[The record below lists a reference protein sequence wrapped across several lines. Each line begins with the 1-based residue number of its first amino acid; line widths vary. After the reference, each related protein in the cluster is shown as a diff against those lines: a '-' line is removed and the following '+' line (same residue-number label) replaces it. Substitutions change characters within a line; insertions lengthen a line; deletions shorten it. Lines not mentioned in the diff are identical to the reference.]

1 MRTCFLL
8 IFVYPFVGFSQQ
20 VKLQEFN
27 NSILIENGIL
37 TVSFNKNNADLNT
50 LSIHG
55 VNVLGKGGRAYLL
68 APDFNMNE
76 SICRIVRQTD
86 TLVEL
91 SFLHV
96 ASNHFTYDLHYLLK
110 SGDTG
115 IYCYL
120 VESHSAKD
128 SVGNYGQTRWGIKA
142 DESLFDYHL
151 VRDSI
156 QGSMPKMADLIH
168 DVQDWTFLMP
178 DSSYYT
184 KYDYADY
191 IEDRYVHGMAGSKG
205 YGLFVIN
212 PSHEYLNGGPT
223 KQYQNVHSTPFLIN
237 MFNCSHFLSDTRK
250 ADNLIADDWQK
261 LNGPFYL
268 YIAEGK
274 TIDDLWNKAKT
285 KSNIERSK
293 WPYAWMQNPA
303 YPLARGTVKGQLLL
317 NGKPVQLDTRVILA
331 APGYDWQAQ
340 SRGYIYNAKTKANG
354 SFEIKAIRPGTYTLY
369 AFGSNQTKEFQKAT
383 VMINQGMQ
391 DLGII
396 NWEPS
401 THGNLLW
408 QIGQADR
415 KTTGFKLAN
424 HKRAY
429 EIMFQPPAQLD
440 YTIGQSKPMDW
451 YYAQTKEGNW
461 KIHFNNNKSFNDTA
475 CLTLAIAGCA
485 RNPQLDVYVNGK
497 LIATLRMGNDAS
509 VYRSAIAGGYYQLK
523 ELKFPSSVLIMGV
536 NTIELRMVQAKPGAG
551 IMYDAIKLEAK

>member
-1 MRTCFLL
+1 MKTGLIALIWFPFFGVAQKMVVQESTNAILL
-8 IFVYPFVGFSQQ
+8 
-20 VKLQEFN
+20 N
-27 NSILIENGIL
+27 NGIIA
-37 TVSFNKNNADLNT
+37 VSFNKNNADLSS
-50 LSIHG
+50 LSAHG
-55 VNVLGKGGRAYLL
+55 VNLLGKGGRAYLL
-68 APDFNMNE
+68 APDFSM
-76 SICRIVRQTD
+76 SPSVCKVIRKTD
-86 TLVEL
+86 SLVEL

-110 SGDTG
+110 TGDAG

-128 SVGNYGQTRWGIKA
+128 SVGNYGQTRWGVKA

-156 QGSMPKMADLIH
+156 QGPMPKMAELTH

-191 IEDRYVHGMAGSKG
+191 IEDRFVHGMAGSKG

-237 MFNCSHFLSDTRK
+237 MFNCGHFLSDTRK

-268 YIAEGK
+268 FVAEG
-274 TIDDLWNKAKT
+274 TTVADLWTKAKA

-293 WPYAWMQNPA
+293 WPYNWMEHPA
-303 YPLARGTVKGQLLL
+303 YPLIRGTVKGQLIL
-317 NGKPVQLDTRVILA
+317 NGKPAPLDTRIILA

-340 SRGYIYNAKTKANG
+340 SKGYIFDTKTKANG
-354 SFEIKAIRPGTYTLY
+354 SFELKAIRPGTYTLY
-369 AFGSNQTKEFQKAT
+369 AFGSNQTKEFQQANISIK
-383 VMINQGMQ
+383 QGNQ
-391 DLGII
+391 DLGKIK
-396 NWEPS
+396 WDPA

-415 KTTGFKLAN
+415 KTTGFKLAD

-429 EIMFQPPAQLD
+429 DLMFQPPAQLN
-440 YTIGQSKPMDW
+440 YTIGQSKPIDW
-451 YYAQTKEGNW
+451 YYAQTKEGSWIIQFSNTQQYRD
-461 KIHFNNNKSFNDTA
+461 SA
-475 CLTLAIAGCA
+475 CLTIAVAGCA
-485 RNPQLDVYVNGK
+485 RNPQLEVLVNGK
-497 LIATLRMGNDAS
+497 LIQSLRMGNDAS
-509 VYRSAIAGGYYQLK
+509 VYRSAVAGGYYQLK
-523 ELKFPSSVLIMGV
+523 EIMFPSSYLIPGK
-536 NTIELRMVQAKPGAG
+536 NTIELRMVQCKPGAG